1 MGKCKITAGQ
11 NIYDVA
17 LHIYGSIEGVTDL
30 MINNEE
36 LSLDTTLKSGDELIF
51 SDDYL
56 INPEVVAYYQTHRI
70 TPSSGER
77 KVYPKE
83 FSMPLMAE
91 IFCSNSEISVECSMS
106 GSGNIEVDWGDNSPV
121 ETISLEKKAH
131 ITHLFDSSVGG
142 QRRIAIYG
150 NALFKTLDITGLHV
164 EDFYLLAPV
173 EVEQFTLCDT
183 AVTLES
189 LPLMRETY
197 RVNLNGLKTG
207 CLLPLLKLKKL
218 MSLTL
223 LQCVYKQPIIDEYLI
238 GLVEQHDNR
247 RNCKIELSTEPSGE
261 YREPPRDENHT
272 YVLSSGMEAIWVL
285 THEEAWNEGG
295 AWEFIINNRIYNYEQ
310 KY

>member
-1 MGKCKITAGQ
+1 MGKYKITAGQ

-131 ITHLFDSSVGG
+131 ITHLFDSSIGG

-150 NALFKTLDITGLHV
+150 NAQFKTLDITGLHV
-164 EDFYLLAPV
+164 KELYLLTSV

-183 AVTLES
+183 EGTLES
-189 LPLMRETY
+189 LPLMKETY
-197 RVNLNGLKTG
+197 RVKLDGLKTG
-207 CLLPLLKLKKL
+207 SLIPLLKLKKL

-223 LQCVYKQPIIDEYLI
+223 LRCVFKQPIVDEYLI

-261 YREPPRDENHT
+261 YREPARNENHT
-272 YVLSSGMEAIWVL
+272 YVLNSGMEAIWVL

-295 AWEFIINNRIYNYEQ
+295 AWEFIINDKIYKYE
-310 KY
+310 

>member
-1 MGKCKITAGQ
+1 MGKYKITAGQ

-30 MINNEE
+30 MVNNEE

-56 INPEVVAYYQTHRI
+56 INPEVVAYYQTHCI

-77 KVYPKE
+77 NVYPKE

-91 IFCSNSEISVECSMS
+91 VFCSNAEISVDCSLS
-106 GSGNIEVDWGDNSPV
+106 GSGSVEVDWGDNSPV
-121 ETISLEKKAH
+121 ECISLGRQTN

-142 QRRIAIYG
+142 RRRIVLYG
-150 NALFKTLDITGLHV
+150 DVLFKTLDITGVHP
-164 EDFYLLAPV
+164 EEFYLLSPI

-183 AVTLES
+183 NISLDT

-197 RVNLNGLKTG
+197 RVKLDGLKTES
-207 CLLPLLKLKKL
+207 LLPLLKLKKL

-223 LQCVYKQPIIDEYLI
+223 LRCVYKQPIVDAYLI
-238 GLVEQHDNR
+238 GLVKEHDNR
-247 RNCKIELSTEPSGE
+247 RNCKIELSTQPSGE
-261 YREPPRDENHT
+261 YREPARDGNQT
-272 YVLSSGMEAIWVL
+272 YIISSGMEAIWVL

-295 AWEFIINNRIYNYEQ
+295 AWEFKINDKIYRYE
-310 KY
+310 